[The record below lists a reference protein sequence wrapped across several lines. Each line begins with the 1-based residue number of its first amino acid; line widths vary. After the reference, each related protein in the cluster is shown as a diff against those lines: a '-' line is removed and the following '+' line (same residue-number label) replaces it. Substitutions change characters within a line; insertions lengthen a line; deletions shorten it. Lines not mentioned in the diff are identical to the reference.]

1 MPALVGVTS
10 NGTTCNFCLEFLDS
24 MALKCGKCQCWV
36 HLTCSALPEY
46 YLVRLAVTQASY
58 ACQKCVQEKEMEDGK
73 YEEQFSLL
81 IAVLARETVIAAGGR
96 QEDTFLD
103 AQSTAEIGPSAD
115 EAENNSSRTI
125 QVAASGNDSSV
136 DAAASE
142 SPQINVN
149 NVTDLEPQIQISKK
163 LCKFYASKM
172 CKYGLKG
179 VGCSFDHPKKCIKFV
194 NHGDR
199 SNRGCKRGKDCSL
212 FHPRLCWT
220 AVNKGVCTKE
230 GCKFHHIKG
239 TKFCDEEIPNNQR
252 MRFDQ
257 SDYSARPA
265 PVKKQIRNSD
275 SYAAR
280 IMKGRADSEQRNGLN
295 ATTDDSFLR
304 NGDSDSN
311 SQHFFELSQ
320 QLQLMQHQLL
330 KLMNQRSVIP
340 AVSKQC
346 HCKEQCH

>member
-1 MPALVGVTS
+1 
-10 NGTTCNFCLEFLDS
+10 
-24 MALKCGKCQCWV
+24 
-36 HLTCSALPEY
+36 
-46 YLVRLAVTQASY
+46 
-58 ACQKCVQEKEMEDGK
+58 MEDDK

-81 IAVLARETVIAAGGR
+81 KAVLARETVIAAGGR

-103 AQSTAEIGPSAD
+103 AQTTTESSPNAD
-115 EAENNSSRTI
+115 EAGGNGTNSRIVQAT
-125 QVAASGNDSSV
+125 ASGNDLSV
-136 DAAASE
+136 NAAASE
-142 SPQINVN
+142 SPQNDVN
-149 NVTDLEPQIQISKK
+149 NVTDPEPQIQISKK

-179 VGCSFDHPKKCIKFV
+179 IGCSFDHPKKCVKFV

-212 FHPRLCWT
+212 FHPRLCW
-220 AVNKGVCTKE
+220 ASVNKGVCSKE

-239 TKFCDEEIPNNQR
+239 TKFGSKEFPNNQR
-252 MRFDQ
+252 MRADQ
-257 SDYSARPA
+257 NDYSSSSAA
-265 PVKKQIRNSD
+265 IKEQNRNSD

-280 IMKGRADSEQRNGLN
+280 IVRGRVDTEQRNGSN
-295 ATTDDSFLR
+295 IEPHDSFLR
-304 NGDSDSN
+304 NRNVDSN
-311 SQHFFELSQ
+311 SQNFFELSQ

-346 HCKEQCH
+346 HCKEQCQ